1 MNIDIT
7 EKQIDLLKAYFTQ
20 HPGTEK
26 INMTLVAFV
35 NHGAPSLVVE
45 PTPKQQK
52 NMTLI
57 INKEELE
64 KLTTYFKNNP
74 EVSGLEVKIEEKD
87 LCSAE
92 ANAITIEDCSCGVC
106 EPCITR
112 AETRETA
119 IPQDALNVL
128 TDVERLR
135 REGSELGNF
144 FV

>member
-74 EVSGLEVKIEEKD
+74 EVSGLEIKIDEKH
-87 LCSAE
+87 LTHAE
-92 ANAITIEDCSCGVC
+92 ANSIGENACAACGT
-106 EPCITR
+106 EPCICDVP
-112 AETRETA
+112 APVSIEENET
-119 IPQDALNVL
+119 Q
-128 TDVERLR
+128 RLL
-135 REGSELGNF
+135 REGTELGNF
-144 FV
+144 FA